1 MKIKYIITL
10 LLLLMFVLGF
20 ASALFKSRTSDEVT
34 YHLNGGYHF
43 LKTGEWIAPIDNP
56 PLSGILVSIPL
67 LFVDKGRF
75 RNFERLSIEDYVY
88 ERKETFPR
96 NILLTSR
103 IVPLMFMVALGYFV
117 FLWAR
122 DLYGTKAGLFALLLY
137 VFSSNMLAYGR
148 FVTTDIGSVL
158 FMFLSS
164 CSKIFLL
171 FK

>member
-1 MKIKYIITL
+1 MKIKYIIAL

-75 RNFERLSIEDYVY
+75 RNFERLSIEDYVN
-88 ERKETFPR
+88 ER
-96 NILLTSR
+96 NISQKYSAYFKNSAFDVYGSFGLFCFPLGKGFVWNKSR
-103 IVPLMFMVALGYFV
+103 IVCIALIRFFIQY
-117 FLWAR
+117 
-122 DLYGTKAGLFALLLY
+122 AGLWKVCDNRHRLCIVY
-137 VFSSNMLAYGR
+137 VF
-148 FVTTDIGSVL
+148 VIVH
-158 FMFLSS
+158 FLEI
-164 CSKIFLL
+164 CKGA
-171 FK
+171 K